1 MKMKAKVMLII
12 CALMVGFSGGIICYD
27 KVGQSINAPKA
38 EVIEE
43 YTVKPYDTMWT
54 ISERYRMKDCRNPYI
69 LEYKYELEKLNP
81 EVKPGALQVGEKI
94 KVRYYVED

>member
-27 KVGQSINAPKA
+27 KAGQSIKPPKV

-69 LEYKYELEKLNP
+69 LEYKNELEKLNP
-81 EVKPGALQVGEKI
+81 NVNAGSLQVGEKI